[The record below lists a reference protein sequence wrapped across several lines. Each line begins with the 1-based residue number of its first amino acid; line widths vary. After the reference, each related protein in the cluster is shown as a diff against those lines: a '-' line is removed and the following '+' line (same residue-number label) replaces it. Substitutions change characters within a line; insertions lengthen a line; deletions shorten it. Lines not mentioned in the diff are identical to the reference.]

1 MTHQTPLD
9 DFEFQPAAEIRKE
22 PPPPRRR
29 KSEPAEKTGTR
40 WHIWSGLALF
50 FFAFVLLAFFH
61 LSESKRM
68 RLENRALISQRD
80 TALAQ
85 VNQLKDELDSIETKL
100 KDLNRQFNN
109 SRQGKEKLLQTI
121 EDLRNGLDQR
131 DRTITSL
138 EKKNRAAG
146 KKLEQAENTIEQR
159 DKTIHEQKLQI
170 DRMTEQNTE
179 LQAKIEPLLDESDK
193 LKRQLNTV
201 QSDLSREGEASR
213 QIISELLEKDRA
225 ISDLKNQ
232 VTALKN
238 DRDHWKKTAER
249 EKRVEE
255 GDLVPLDEHVTPA
268 KPLVHP
274 PVLVERKGLFG
285 KVSGFVM
292 VNARIDEVGRV
303 RNATYLQHKL
313 EGDVEAETIIN
324 RAMQT
329 VMQWKFVP
337 ALYDDQ
343 TKVQVWQAV
352 LVPVRNQ

>member
-1 MTHQTPLD
+1 MTHHTPLD

-29 KSEPAEKTGTR
+29 KPESTEKKPVR
-40 WHIWSGLALF
+40 WHIWFALSLVF
-50 FFAFVLLAFFH
+50 IGFVSLTFYH
-61 LSESKRM
+61 LKETKRLH
-68 RLENRALISQRD
+68 LENQSLTSQRD
-80 TALAQ
+80 AALERVQ
-85 VNQLKDELDSIETKL
+85 QLETELGTIESQL

-109 SRQGKEKLLQTI
+109 SKQGKEKLLQTI
-121 EDLRNGLDQR
+121 EDLRNGLDER
-131 DRTITSL
+131 DRRIASL
-138 EKKNRAAG
+138 KEENLTNRN
-146 KKLEQAENTIEQR
+146 KLKHAENTVNQLQKELE
-159 DKTIHEQKLQI
+159 EQKATIKQL
-170 DRMTEQNTE
+170 TEKNTE
-179 LQAKIEPLLDESDK
+179 LKGKIAPLMDERDK
-193 LKRQLNTV
+193 LNRQLNTV
-201 QSDLSREGEASR
+201 QTDLSREGEASR
-213 QIISELLEKDRA
+213 QIISELLEKDRV
-225 ISDLKNQ
+225 ISDLQDDITTLTKE
-232 VTALKN
+232 
-238 DRDHWKKTAER
+238 RDQWKQTAER

-303 RNATYLQHKL
+303 RNATYLEHRL
-313 EGDVEAETIIN
+313 EGDVQPETIIN

-352 LVPVRNQ
+352 LVPVGNQ